1 MGSNEECNARRQA
14 AAPTRTPRAIGCGG
28 GVICDSRLPSLRKR
42 AASLSNTAPAARRQ
56 VVAVL
61 LAPRLSTR
69 VLLITYLD
77 AGAACATFNCR
88 SLACRCRRC
97 TRRSYLP
104 SPSCFGCIIAPAA
117 PSLALTR
124 SPAPAPA
131 FTHALPS
138 TSLFHPTAATIQS
151 RCLTY
156 PQSSAVDLPLSV
168 RQVLH
173 LRHGVPPILPSCQK
187 APTRHSSACPLAV
200 NSRTVFTSLT
210 LPESTIPQ
218 SQPHHYGSVNVAI
231 AASVTPYNTAGLH
244 SPAERILTFNTP
256 KKKTSWVA
264 AVEIAKK
271 ASRSQRTRSGP
282 TLCVPQIATA
292 TWRTLTVTEP
302 LGFQVQLLPHALLLR
317 LAVDSRH
324 HLLRSLLR
332 RRLYR
337 RQSARLQQMVEPSEA
352 KGAL

>member
-1 MGSNEECNARRQA
+1 
-14 AAPTRTPRAIGCGG
+14 
-28 GVICDSRLPSLRKR
+28 
-42 AASLSNTAPAARRQ
+42 
-56 VVAVL
+56 VAVL

-97 TRRSYLP
+97 ARRSYLP

-117 PSLALTR
+117 PSVAHPLTRTRLHPRAAFHVTLSPHR
-124 SPAPAPA
+124 SPAR
-131 FTHALPS
+131 S
-138 TSLFHPTAATIQS
+138 KSLS
-151 RCLTY
+151 VCLTY
-156 PQSSAVDLPLSV
+156 PSSSVIGCRSSAVGSPSLAPQTRCASN
-168 RQVLH
+168 
-173 LRHGVPPILPSCQK
+173 PLPSCQK

-200 NSRTVFTSLT
+200 NSRTVFTLALT
-210 LPESTIPQ
+210 LSESSI
-218 SQPHHYGSVNVAI
+218 QPHHYGSPLANVAI
-231 AASVTPYNTAGLH
+231 AAPVTPYNTAGLH
-244 SPAERILTFNTP
+244 SPAERTLTSNTTE
-256 KKKTSWVA
+256 KEKAWVA
-264 AVEIAKK
+264 AAEIAKK

-302 LGFQVQLLPHALLLR
+302 LRFQVQLLPHALLLR
-317 LAVDSRH
+317 MAVDSRH
-324 HLLRSLLR
+324 HLLRGLLR